1 MEAVKKNRFLLIFLI
16 YKIDIFSVKRYDY
29 IVNGEA
35 LAEIK
40 EYVKEEHTFAEYQ
53 EVNYH
58 IMSYIVYTFVKF

>member
-1 MEAVKKNRFLLIFLI
+1 M

-53 EVNYH
+53 EVNYR
-58 IMSYIVYTFVKF
+58 ILSYIVYTFVKFKHEDRSLRIFNEY

>member
-1 MEAVKKNRFLLIFLI
+1 VPSYN
-16 YKIDIFSVKRYDY
+16 DIFSVKRYDY

-58 IMSYIVYTFVKF
+58 IMSYIVYT

>member
-1 MEAVKKNRFLLIFLI
+1 MYEF
-16 YKIDIFSVKRYDY
+16 DIFAVKRYDY

-53 EVNYH
+53 EVSYR
-58 IMSYIVYTFVKF
+58 ILSYIVYTFCEI